1 VEVPYLPQTEAL
13 CGGASAAMLFR
24 YWGDRHADIRPFEA
38 LVDPRAGGIAED
50 VLVRAIRDRQWIA
63 QRTAGTI
70 DALRQRLAAGQ
81 PPMLLLEDRPG
92 RYHFVVAVGIDESA
106 VYLHDPTWG
115 PSRRLP
121 VSELERRWKPAN
133 HWMLI
138 VLPQADRK
146 GAVAQPG
153 TTALPAD
160 ARPRTACDLA
170 LDAAVDRVRGEG
182 LAAADALFGEIIE
195 RCPESSAPISEL
207 AGIRF
212 AQKRLPEAI
221 ALAGRAVRLNPEDRY
236 AWDVLGSSLFI
247 QNDTRG
253 ALRAW
258 EHVGKPNVDRLRV
271 EGLTATRYSLVAEA
285 LDLHPNTPLT
295 ERRFALA
302 ERRLA
307 QLPASES
314 TRLTYRPD
322 ADGYAMV
329 DAVVVEPSAKP
340 SGPLEWGAIAAH
352 AAIDREIVA
361 SIPGWTGQG
370 ELWTARYRWWDNRP
384 LAGFELAAPRV
395 GWLPGVWRVDAFWE
409 AQTYALTGGR
419 FREDRAHGGL
429 SVGDWLTPGLRYE
442 AAAGVDD
449 WTGTRRAIS
458 IGATIDQRLFDDRIS
473 LTATGSRWAALDGS
487 PFGSASLSGRF
498 ASSPEPAAFVALAE
512 AGVDTASRTSP
523 LSLWSGAG
531 EGRARPRLL
540 RAHPLL
546 DDGVVSGDVFGTTV
560 RFGTVEAQH
569 WLSRPTLARVGLAVF
584 ADGASASGP
593 LQVDAGVG
601 IRLRAASLFRPG
613 EGGAGLTRGATLRI
627 DYAHGLRD
635 GADAVSVGWQVW

>member
-1 VEVPYLPQTEAL
+1 
-13 CGGASAAMLFR
+13 MLFR
-24 YWGDRHADIRPFEA
+24 YWGDRHADTRPFER
-38 LVDPRAGGIAED
+38 LVDRRSGGIAED

-63 QRTAGTI
+63 QRIAGTI
-70 DALRQRLAAGQ
+70 DTVRQRLASGQ

-115 PSRRLP
+115 PSRRL
-121 VSELERRWKPAN
+121 VISELERRWKPAN

-138 VLPQADRK
+138 VLPRADRK
-146 GAVAQPG
+146 AAIAQPSAAVAR
-153 TTALPAD
+153 TDEST
-160 ARPRTACDLA
+160 RTACDLA
-170 LDAAVDRVRGEG
+170 LEAAVDRVHIEG
-182 LAAADALFGEIIE
+182 LTAADARLGEVIE
-195 RCPESSAPISEL
+195 RCPEASAPISEL
-207 AGIRF
+207 AGVRF
-212 AQKRLPEAI
+212 AQKRLPEAV
-221 ALAGRAVRLNPEDRY
+221 ALAERAVRLNGEDRY

-247 QNDTRG
+247 QNDARG

-258 EHVGKPNVDRLRV
+258 EHAGKPTVDRLRV

-285 LDLHPNTPLT
+285 LDLSPNTLLT

-307 QLPASES
+307 ELPASEN

-322 ADGYAMV
+322 ADGYAVV
-329 DAVVVEPSAKP
+329 DAVVVEPSPKP
-340 SGPLEWGAIAAH
+340 SGPLEWGAVAAH
-352 AAIDREIVA
+352 AVIDREISA
-361 SIPGWTGQG
+361 HIPGRTGQG
-370 ELWTARYRWWDNRP
+370 ELWTASYRWWNNRP
-384 LAGFELAAPRV
+384 RAGFEFAAPRA

-409 AQTYALTGGR
+409 AQTYELTGGR
-419 FREDRAHGGL
+419 VREERAHGGL
-429 SVGDWLTPGLRYE
+429 RFGDWLAPGLRYE
-442 AAAGVDD
+442 AAAGLDD
-449 WTGTRRAIS
+449 WNGARRAIS
-458 IGATIDQRLFDDRIS
+458 IGATVDQRLFADRLS
-473 LTATGSRWAALDGS
+473 LMAIGTRWAAPGGS
-487 PFGSASLSGRF
+487 PFGSASLSARF
-498 ASSPEPAAFVALAE
+498 RSSPEPEPFVALAE
-512 AGVDTASRTSP
+512 AGIDTASRAAP

-546 DDGVVSGDVFGTTV
+546 DDGVVSGKVFGTTV

-569 WLSRPTLARVGLAVF
+569 WLSRPALARIGLAAF

-601 IRLRAASLFRPG
+601 VRLRAAALLRQG
-613 EGGAGLTRGATLRI
+613 DGGQTRGGTLRI